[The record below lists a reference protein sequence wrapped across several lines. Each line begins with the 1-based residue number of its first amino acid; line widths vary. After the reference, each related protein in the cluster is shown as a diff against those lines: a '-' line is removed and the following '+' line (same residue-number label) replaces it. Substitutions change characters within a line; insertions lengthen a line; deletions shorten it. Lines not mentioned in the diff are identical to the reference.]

1 MLGRLARA
9 AYLFALALMIAAYAM
24 SAANSPAPA
33 PQTDQPLEI
42 WWC

>member
-24 SAANSPAPA
+24 SAANSSAPA
-33 PQTDQPLEI
+33 STTDQPVEI